1 MGKNIKYILW
11 IITAFLVQVLIS
23 EYVNV
28 WPMLYIAIYPL
39 FLLILPVNMNIAV
52 YMLIAFAF
60 GLGIDSLS
68 DGILGLN
75 AAACVAMAYFRAPVM
90 GILLKRSTIENM
102 NEINSKELQ
111 MKRFVLLTLFMYT
124 LFFLVYITLDNLWS
138 TPSFFIFVR
147 LVINIAVNVLLAF
160 VIETTLISRFIIKY
174 RG

>member
-1 MGKNIKYILW
+1 MGKSIKYILW

-23 EYVNV
+23 EYVNI

-39 FLLILPVNMNIAV
+39 FLLILPINMNIAV

-75 AAACVAMAYFRAPVM
+75 ASACVAMAYFREPVM
-90 GILLKRSTIENM
+90 GILLKRSTLENI
-102 NEINSKELQ
+102 NEINSKEIK
-111 MKRFVLLTLFMYT
+111 MKRFILLTLFTYSV
-124 LFFLVYITLDNLWS
+124 FFLVYITLDNLWS
-138 TPSFFIFVR
+138 APSFFILIRF
-147 LVINIAVNVLLAF
+147 LINVMVNVLLAF
-160 VIETTLISRFIIKY
+160 VIETTLISRFIIKD